1 MCWEWSGKAD
11 LNYHEKHESHSIYKI
26 AYPILK
32 LLQTY
37 EKDFNQ
43 KYLGKAKGE

>member
-1 MCWEWSGKAD
+1 MCQEWNGWAD

-26 AYPILK
+26 ADPKLE

-43 KYLGKAKGE
+43 LYLGKAV